1 MTLDKVFALAVKHLG
16 QGNME
21 SSARLCLADARQLE
35 ANGDLDGARVRA
47 LKSLQYSI
55 GFASPDY
62 IRASGATS
70 RPSDTRAFN

>member
-35 ANGDLDGARVRA
+35 ANGDLRSAERRA
-47 LKSLQYSI
+47 LASLRYSVGI
-55 GFASPDY
+55 FHPDY
-62 IRASGATS
+62 LRADP
-70 RPSDTRAFN
+70 R